1 MLDLEKFRDR
11 MTLLSEEDR
20 ERSSVQVSGAT
31 LEEALAEAALEL
43 GSSEKSLD
51 YEILDKGK
59 KGIFGKGK
67 NCLIIAYVR
76 DKVVGDDGMLQDVV
90 SREYTTGF
98 SKVLT
103 PVDGDFSLRLAR
115 DGVYLRVSAPQ
126 NGGNPV
132 RKETILA
139 RAEERNVM
147 ITDPDVID
155 LLISRGDDVP
165 VKVGDFDY
173 NPINDPML
181 TVSIEEEDMKV
192 YITAIPPGIG
202 GCDYGV
208 DDLETFLQNNGVVH
222 GTLDEA
228 LQEFE
233 RHPVYSQ
240 PILMAQGSPP
250 INGADARIVYNF
262 EVDPSKV
269 KLKERMD
276 GTINFKEL
284 NLIQNVV
291 EGQPLARKVP
301 PEAGQDGRTVKGR
314 ILPARDGKDRE
325 IGLGKNVTII
335 DNGRTVIAAASGQVM
350 LVKDQISVETVM
362 IIPGDVNMQT
372 GNVNALGA
380 VIVKGNVEDGYSVTA
395 QGNIEVLGIVG
406 KANLTS
412 GADIIVKRGIN
423 GSDDQDL
430 GSIRAGK
437 SVWAT
442 FIQNARVDAVEWV
455 VVSDGIVNSNIT
467 CLHKVLCQGKRAQIV
482 GGIIRASEEINAQ
495 TLGSQGGTETILE
508 VGYDP
513 KSKEELESLTK
524 NRSAYENELT
534 EVDRNIQGLIRQ
546 KKVQR
551 KKLSSEKEKMLIELK
566 DRHNDRVA
574 RIKDLEKAIA
584 KRETY
589 LDSLRNVGRI
599 SAGKSVLPGVK
610 IRIRDASY
618 DVTRAFDQP
627 VTFLQEDGVVRT
639 ADYQEISEELSR
651 R

>member
-20 ERSSVQVSGAT
+20 ERNSVQVSGT
-31 LEEALAEAALEL
+31 SLEDAVRQASLEL
-43 GSSEKSLD
+43 GVSEKSID

-59 KGIFGKGK
+59 RGFLGKGK

-76 DKVVGDDGMLQDVV
+76 DKVVGDDGLLQDAV
-90 SREYTTGF
+90 SKVKGVQFRE
-98 SKVLT
+98 VLT
-103 PVDGDFSLRLAR
+103 PVNGDFTIRLAR
-115 DGVYLRVSAPQ
+115 DGAYLRVAAPQ
-126 NGGNPV
+126 NGGMPV
-132 RKETILA
+132 AKSEILA
-139 RAEERNVM
+139 RLTERNVRV
-147 ITDPDVID
+147 TDED
-155 LLISRGDDVP
+155 LLDEALSRGDDVY
-165 VKVGDFDY
+165 VRIGDYDY
-173 NPINDPML
+173 NPINDTML
-181 TVSIEEEDMKV
+181 TISIEEDDMKV
-192 YITAIPPGIG
+192 YVTAISPGPG
-202 GCDYGV
+202 GSDYGV
-208 DDLETFLQNNGVVH
+208 EDLQTFFQNNGIVH
-222 GTLDEA
+222 GVMDDA
-228 LQEFE
+228 LEEFE

-240 PILMAQGSPP
+240 PILMAQGTPP
-250 INGADARIVYNF
+250 VNGKDAKVIYNF
-262 EVDPSKV
+262 EVDPSQV
-269 KLKERMD
+269 KLKERVD
-276 GTINFKEL
+276 GSINFKEL

-291 EGQPLARKVP
+291 EGQPLARKIP
-301 PEAGQDGRTVKGR
+301 PEAGKDGRTVRGK
-314 ILPARDGKDRE
+314 ILPARDGRDRE
-325 IGLGKNVTII
+325 IGLGKNVSII
-335 DNGRTVIAAASGQVM
+335 DNGRTVIASASGQVM
-350 LVKDQISVETVM
+350 LVRDKVTVETVM

-380 VIVKGNVEDGYSVTA
+380 VIVKGNVEDGYAVTA

-412 GADIIVKRGIN
+412 GADIIVKKGIN

-437 SVWAT
+437 SVWAS
-442 FIQNARVDAVEWV
+442 FIQNARVDAGEWV

-482 GGIIRASEEINAQ
+482 GGIIRASEEINAS

-524 NRSAYENELT
+524 NRTAYENELT

-546 KKVQR
+546 KKMQR
-551 KKLSSEKEKMLIELK
+551 KKLSPEKEKMLIELK

-574 RIKDLEKAIA
+574 RIKDLEEAIA
-584 KRETY
+584 KREEY
-589 LDSLRNVGRI
+589 LNSLRNVGRI
-599 SAGKSVLPGVK
+599 SASKTVLPGVK

-639 ADYQEISEELSR
+639 TDYQEISEELTR